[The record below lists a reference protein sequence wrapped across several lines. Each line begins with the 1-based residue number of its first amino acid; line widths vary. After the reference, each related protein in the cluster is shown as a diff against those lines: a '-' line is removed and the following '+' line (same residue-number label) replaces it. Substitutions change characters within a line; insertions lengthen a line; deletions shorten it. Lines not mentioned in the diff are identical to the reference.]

1 MPLYIHDIAP
11 DTMILGAHTTPD
23 LARLKSLFLVLF
35 NLIFIASKAQ
45 VARSNRA
52 GQTKNFN

>member
-35 NLIFIASKAQ
+35 NLIFIASKA
-45 VARSNRA
+45 
-52 GQTKNFN
+52 